1 MASPLHAPT
10 RRPLQRRLLD
20 GGLGTGETERQRS
33 VGLDAGSGLRL
44 RLEKPAIIRRR
55 CQQQARS
62 HHALRKVGPE
72 LCASRFIDH
81 STWFSEIKKKV
92 AVAAALNIAVQLV
105 STSVE
110 HSNEEERNFLSN

>member
-81 STWFSEIKKKV
+81 STWFSEIKKKSCGGGC
-92 AVAAALNIAVQLV
+92 IKYSSTV
-105 STSVE
+105 SQY
-110 HSNEEERNFLSN
+110 LC